1 MNSLIEDD
9 HQLQRFLSEIVPL
22 EEIALDT
29 EADSLHCYFEKLC
42 LIQISTPSR
51 TVLIDPLAEISLIT
65 LFDALRNKRV
75 VFHGADYDLRL
86 LTRLGDFQTRDIFD
100 TMIAARLLG
109 YEELGLAALVE
120 RFFQVKL
127 SKGSQKANWGRR
139 PLPRQ
144 MVEYAMNDTRF
155 LLPLAKILEEEVM
168 GRGRQEWLRQ
178 SLERMLYS
186 VRNPKEKDRS
196 KAWQIAGSAALEPV
210 AQAVLRTLWYW
221 RDAEARE
228 WNRPPFHVMSNSDL
242 LKIAELSVKGAP
254 FSISHLPV
262 PRRERFE
269 QTLAAALK
277 IPEAE
282 WPTREKFIRA
292 RPNKQALKEFDR
304 LKQLRDDVA
313 KREKLNPAVIAPKA
327 ALEAIAFQNDFSGLM
342 NWQKEL
348 LSTLQD
354 AEHYGYH

>member
-1 MNSLIEDD
+1 MDFLIEDD
-9 HQLQRFLSEIVPL
+9 CKLRNFLSETSSLSEV
-22 EEIALDT
+22 ALDT

-51 TVLIDPLAEISLIT
+51 TVLVDPLAKVDLAL
-65 LFDALRNKRV
+65 LFDSLRDRRV

-86 LTRLGDFQTRDIFD
+86 LTRLGDFQTREIFD

-127 SKGSQKANWGRR
+127 SKGSQKANWALR

-144 MVEYAMNDTRF
+144 MMEYAMNDTRF
-155 LLPLAKILEEEVM
+155 LLPLAKILEEEII
-168 GRGRQEWLRQ
+168 RLGRQKWLRQ

-186 VRNPKEKDRS
+186 VRNPKEKDRT
-196 KAWQIAGSAALEPV
+196 KAWQIAGSAALNP
-210 AQAVLRTLWYW
+210 ASQAVLKMLWYW
-221 RDAEARE
+221 RDTEARE

-242 LKIAELSVKGAP
+242 LKIAELAVKGAP
-254 FSISHLPV
+254 FSISHLSP
-262 PRRERFE
+262 PRRQRFE
-269 QTLAAALK
+269 QTLAAALR
-277 IPEAE
+277 IPETE
-282 WPTREKFIRA
+282 WPAREKFIRP
-292 RPNKQALKEFDR
+292 RPNKQAQREFDR

-313 KREKLNPAVIAPKA
+313 KREKLDSAVIAPKA

-342 NWQKEL
+342 DWQKEL
-348 LSTLQD
+348 LIDVTEKGESC
-354 AEHYGYH
+354 